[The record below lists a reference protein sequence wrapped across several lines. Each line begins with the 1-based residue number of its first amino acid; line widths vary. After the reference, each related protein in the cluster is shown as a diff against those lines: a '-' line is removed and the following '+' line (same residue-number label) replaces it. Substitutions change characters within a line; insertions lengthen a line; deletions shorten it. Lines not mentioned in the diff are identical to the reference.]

1 MEWFEFALET
11 THEAAEAIGGV
22 LISCG
27 IACWA
32 TEDKNDLTE
41 FMDNNRELWDYVD
54 EELLKKDSTV
64 IIKVYLPDNQQGR
77 DTLLMLSSSLEEYKK
92 TESELDLGSLKI
104 TVGSVNEEDWAN
116 TWKKYFHPI
125 DIGNKLTVRPSWEE
139 YDNKDNRT
147 VLTIDPGSAFG
158 TGGHATTK
166 LCLETLDAIDCTG
179 KQVLDVGCG
188 SGILAVASLLLGA
201 DNALGVDIDLNSVN
215 VAEKTAKE
223 NNVSH
228 KAEFRQADL
237 VKGVSGSYDI
247 ITANIVADIVI
258 RLTPDVPALL
268 KDGGTYIVSGIIDQR
283 CDDVTTCLSAY
294 GFTIRNIR
302 AQEGWVAIEATK

>member
-1 MEWFEFALET
+1 MEWFEFSLET
-11 THEAAEAIGGV
+11 THEATEAIGGV

-32 TEDKNDLTE
+32 TEDKSDLTE
-41 FMDNNRELWDYVD
+41 FMQNNRELWDYVD
-54 EELLKKDSTV
+54 DALLKKDSTV

-77 DTLLMLSSSLEEYKK
+77 DTLVMLRCALEQYKQQ
-92 TESELDLGSLKI
+92 EQELDLGSLNI
-104 TVGSVNEEDWAN
+104 SVGSVNEEDWAN

-125 DIGNKLTVRPSWEE
+125 EIGSKLTVRPSWEE
-139 YDNKDNRT
+139 YDNKNKRT

-166 LCLETLDAIDCTG
+166 LCLETLDAIDCRD

-201 DNALGVDIDLNSVN
+201 KNALGVDIDLNSVN
-215 VAEKTAKE
+215 VAQKTATE
-223 NNVSH
+223 NGVAS

-268 KDGGTYIVSGIIDQR
+268 NKGGTYIVSGIIDQR
-283 CDDVTTCLSAY
+283 CDEVAQCLTQN
-294 GFTIRNIR
+294 GFTVKNIR
-302 AQEGWVAIEATK
+302 QQEGWVAIEATR